1 MVEVGSLLDATRPD
15 ALIVDIE
22 GAERDLYFASAH
34 HLPAKLFIEIH
45 VPRIREEASA
55 RVVERIVDLGYTMID
70 HRDWMFAFTR
80 AKLCGRSGG
89 CQTVE
94 FIFQARTHGNDDA
107 FYRVG

>member
-1 MVEVGSLLDATRPD
+1 VATVEVGSLLDATRPD

-22 GAERDLYFASAH
+22 GADRDLYIASAH

-70 HRDWMFAFTR
+70 HRDWIFAFTR
-80 AKLCGRSGG
+80 AKLCG
-89 CQTVE
+89 
-94 FIFQARTHGNDDA
+94 
-107 FYRVG
+107 